1 MRRLVFD
8 NYQRYPVSISNKF
21 CCVFLAAAKKRA
33 DDSLQ
38 DEQQPKTKK
47 KKKSTSE
54 SSPEPSDPLKEAALE
69 AEIKAARERAVTPL
83 EIRMKQFMDML
94 LEKGVSNS

>member
-1 MRRLVFD
+1 M
-8 NYQRYPVSISNKF
+8 
-21 CCVFLAAAKKRA
+21 FLAAAKKRA